1 MIKLEITIDTG
12 TPGPMDHETGR
23 GCTGMEEVVS
33 FWLAC
38 HVFQAESEPSLLTV
52 APPFTFQSRVAPAST
67 P

>member
-1 MIKLEITIDTG
+1 
-12 TPGPMDHETGR
+12 MDHETGR

-38 HVFQAESEPSLLTV
+38 HFKQLSLVGNSHGAFQAESEPSLLTV
-52 APPFTFQSRVAPAST
+52 APPFTFLSRVAPASI